1 MQPVEDTLLFDKEL
15 LGTSYVA
22 GRWLNAWDPKV
33 QKAEEGPDIMMRET
47 VKEQVKKI
55 IMDWHIYVWK
65 GKEMVGIVYLTWYG

>member
-1 MQPVEDTLLFDKEL
+1 
-15 LGTSYVA
+15 
-22 GRWLNAWDPKV
+22 
-33 QKAEEGPDIMMRET
+33 MMRET